1 METYAA
7 FLRGINVGGRNK
19 ITMAELRIALE
30 NDSYSNVRTY
40 IQSGNVVFESD
51 FDKTDDIAISIR
63 KIIQDVFTLDIP
75 VVVKTKEQL
84 ALILSES
91 PYNYHE
97 YISTNKTYFVLLF
110 DSPKEELM
118 KFFGT
123 ITFSTEEFQVAE
135 RCIHLLCKQGYW
147 KAKLTNNFIAS
158 KLKVTA
164 TARNYRTMQK
174 VLALMA

>member
-7 FLRGINVGGRNK
+7 FLWGINVGGRNK
-19 ITMAELRIALE
+19 IAMAELRIALE

-51 FDKTDDIAISIR
+51 FDKTDDIAISIQ

-75 VVVKTKEQL
+75 VVVKTKERL
-84 ALILSES
+84 GLILSES
-91 PYNYHE
+91 PYSDEE
-97 YISTNKTYFVLLF
+97 YVASNKTYVVLLF
-110 DSPKEELM
+110 QTPNGDLLTSFKSLRFPN
-118 KFFGT
+118 
-123 ITFSTEEFQVAE
+123 EEFQVAE
-135 RCIHLLCKQGYW
+135 RCIHVLCKHGYG
-147 KAKLTNNFIAS
+147 KAKLNNNFIAS